1 MDRLHALPL
10 LLLLIICAACRDSG
24 TPPGPRSFNLEVT
37 GSATCLASVTV
48 ALTERNI
55 GLAKGPVWHDR
66 VGTIEVGPIETE
78 RFAGISQSVAS
89 AKCVARV
96 RRRPCATP
104 YTDVQV
110 C

>member
-1 MDRLHALPL
+1 MDRLRTLPL
-10 LLLLIICAACRDSG
+10 LLLLACAACGDRSK
-24 TPPGPRSFNLEVT
+24 PPGPRSFNLEVT
-37 GSATCLASVTV
+37 GPATCLASVTV

-55 GLAKGPVWHDR
+55 GLAKGPVWHDH

-78 RFAGISQSVAS
+78 RFAGISRFVAS
-89 AKCVARV
+89 AKCVAHV

-104 YTDVQV
+104 YTDIQV

>member
-10 LLLLIICAACRDSG
+10 LLLLTCAACRDGG

-37 GSATCLASVTV
+37 GSATCLGSVV
-48 ALTERNI
+48 AVLGGRDV
-55 GLAKGPVWHDR
+55 GLARSPTWHDH
-66 VGTIEVGPIETE
+66 VGTMEVGPIEAE
-78 RFAGISQSVAS
+78 RFVEISRSVAS
-89 AKCVARV
+89 TKCVAKV

-104 YTDVQV
+104 YTDVKV